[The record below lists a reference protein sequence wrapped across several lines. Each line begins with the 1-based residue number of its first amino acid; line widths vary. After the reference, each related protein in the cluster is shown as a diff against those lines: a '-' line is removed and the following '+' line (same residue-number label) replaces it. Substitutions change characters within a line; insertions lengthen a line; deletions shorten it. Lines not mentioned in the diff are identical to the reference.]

1 MFNQNLDIRNFLKK
15 LGVKDE
21 YIDLRR
27 QNLKKFFEIGFPS
40 RKQED
45 WKFLDLS
52 KIISEKIPNLKYI
65 NDEVFENIDYKN
77 NIQQLG
83 FNIRDYNHIIYVN
96 GFIKTI
102 DLTYEDNSKIQVLR
116 NNTDKYEDDKSL
128 AFLNNALLYDYIKL
142 LVKDNYI
149 FNKPLIIINVSNSQI
164 INTNF
169 NQRIDI
175 EIGKNSSFSIGDIN
189 LNNSRNNFFNFC
201 KNINL
206 NEGSILKNYVFD
218 PYENANLTY
227 SNTKIDLSKN
237 SISENFI
244 LSSGSNF
251 SKNEILCN
259 LNQEYSSAFING
271 AINIDNDSKHEIR
284 TKINHLSQNTKS
296 YQLIKCAL
304 KNEAKAVYQGKIFVD
319 AVAQKTDGYQSS
331 KAILLDKETE
341 FNAKPELEIY
351 ADDVKCSH
359 GSSSGNLDENKIFYL
374 MTRGL
379 NKNEAKKI
387 LLDGYFLEVIENITD
402 KEIKKISKIL
412 LGIKE

>member
-206 NEGSILKNYVFD
+206 NEGSILKNYVLD
-218 PYENANLTY
+218 PYENANLSY

>member
-1 MFNQNLDIRNFLKK
+1 MFNENLDIRNFLKK
-15 LGVKDE
+15 LGVKDK

-102 DLTYEDNSKIQVLR
+102 DLTYEDNNKIQVLR

-206 NEGSILKNYVFD
+206 NEGSILKNYVLD
-218 PYENANLTY
+218 PYENANLSY

-304 KNEAKAVYQGKIFVD
+304 KKEAKAVYQGKIFVD

>member
-218 PYENANLTY
+218 PYENANLSY

-259 LNQEYSSAFING
+259 
-271 AINIDNDSKHEIR
+271 
-284 TKINHLSQNTKS
+284 
-296 YQLIKCAL
+296 
-304 KNEAKAVYQGKIFVD
+304 
-319 AVAQKTDGYQSS
+319 
-331 KAILLDKETE
+331 
-341 FNAKPELEIY
+341 
-351 ADDVKCSH
+351 
-359 GSSSGNLDENKIFYL
+359 
-374 MTRGL
+374 
-379 NKNEAKKI
+379 
-387 LLDGYFLEVIENITD
+387 
-402 KEIKKISKIL
+402 
-412 LGIKE
+412 

>member
-52 KIISEKIPNLKYI
+52 KIISEKIPNLKYV

-218 PYENANLTY
+218 PYENANLSY

>member
-1 MFNQNLDIRNFLKK
+1 MFNENLDIRNFLKK
-15 LGVKDE
+15 LGVKDK

-218 PYENANLTY
+218 PYENANLSY

-412 LGIKE
+412 FGIKE

>member
-1 MFNQNLDIRNFLKK
+1 MLNQNLDIRNFLKK

-128 AFLNNALLYDYIKL
+128 AFLNNALLYDYVKL
-142 LVKDNYI
+142 LIKDNYI

-218 PYENANLTY
+218 PYENANLSY

>member
-1 MFNQNLDIRNFLKK
+1 MFDQNLEIRNFLKK
-15 LGVKDE
+15 IGIKEE

-27 QNLKKFFEIGFPS
+27 QNLKKFFENGFPS
-40 RKQED
+40 KKQED
-45 WKFLDLS
+45 WKFLDLG
-52 KIISEKIPNLKYI
+52 KIISEKIPNLKYF
-65 NDEVFENIDYKN
+65 NDEVFENVDYKD
-77 NIQQLG
+77 NIKQLG
-83 FNIRDYNHIIYVN
+83 FNISNYNHVIFVN

-102 DLTYEDNSKIQVLR
+102 NFDYEDNSKIKVLR
-116 NNTDKYEDDKSL
+116 NNIDKYEDDKSL
-128 AFLNNALLYDYIKL
+128 TFLNNALLFDYIKL
-142 LVKDNYI
+142 FVKDNYI
-149 FNKPLIIINVSNSQI
+149 FNKPLIIVNISNSRI
-164 INTNF
+164 SNTNF

-175 EIGKNSSFSIGDIN
+175 EIGKNSTLIIGDIN
-189 LNNSRNNFFNFC
+189 LNNSKNNFFNFC

-206 NEGSILKNYVFD
+206 NEGSILKNYVLD
-218 PYENANLTY
+218 PFKNENLSY
-227 SNTKIDLSKN
+227 SNTKIDLAKN

-251 SKNEILCN
+251 LKNEILCN

-271 AINIDNDSKHEIR
+271 IINIDNDSKHEIR
-284 TKINHLSQNTKS
+284 TKINHLSENTKS

-304 KNEAKAVYQGKIFVD
+304 KNQAKAVYQGKIFVD
-319 AVAQKTDGYQSS
+319 SVAQKTDGYQLS
-331 KAILLDKETE
+331 KAILLDKDTE
-341 FNAKPELEIY
+341 FNGKPELEIY

-387 LLDGYFLEVIENITD
+387 LLDGYFLEVIDKITD

>member
-27 QNLKKFFEIGFPS
+27 QNLQKFFEIGFPS

-218 PYENANLTY
+218 PYENANLSY

-331 KAILLDKETE
+331 KAILLDKDTE

-412 LGIKE
+412 FGIKE

>member
-1 MFNQNLDIRNFLKK
+1 MFNENLDIRNFLKK
-15 LGVKDE
+15 LGVKDK

-102 DLTYEDNSKIQVLR
+102 DLTYEDNNKIQVLR

-128 AFLNNALLYDYIKL
+128 AFLNNALLYDYVKL
-142 LVKDNYI
+142 LIKDNYI

-218 PYENANLTY
+218 PYENANLSY

>member
-1 MFNQNLDIRNFLKK
+1 MLNQNLDIRNFLKK

-40 RKQED
+40 RKQEE

-102 DLTYEDNSKIQVLR
+102 DLTYEDNNKIQVLR

-218 PYENANLTY
+218 PYENANLSY

-271 AINIDNDSKHEIR
+271 AINIDNESKHEIR
-284 TKINHLSQNTKS
+284 TKINHLAENTKS
-296 YQLIKCAL
+296 FQLIKCAL
-304 KNEAKAVYQGKIFVD
+304 KNQAKAVYQGKIFVD
-319 AVAQKTDGYQSS
+319 SVAQKTDGYQLS

-341 FNAKPELEIY
+341 FNGKPELEIY

>member
-15 LGVKDE
+15 LGVKDK

-52 KIISEKIPNLKYI
+52 KIISEKIPNLKYV

-102 DLTYEDNSKIQVLR
+102 DLTYEDNNKIQVLR

-218 PYENANLTY
+218 PYENANLSY

>member
-1 MFNQNLDIRNFLKK
+1 MFDQNLEIRNFLKK
-15 LGVKDE
+15 IGVKEE
-21 YIDLRR
+21 YIELRR

-40 RKQED
+40 KKQED
-45 WKFLDLS
+45 WKFLDLG

-65 NDEVFENIDYKN
+65 NDEVFENVDYKN
-77 NIQQLG
+77 KIQQLG
-83 FNIRDYNHIIYVN
+83 FNIGDYNHIIFVN
-96 GFIKTI
+96 GFIKKI
-102 DLTYEDNSKIQVLR
+102 DLKYEDSSKINVLR
-116 NNTDKYEDDKSL
+116 NNIDKYEDDKSL
-128 AFLNNALLYDYIKL
+128 TFLNNALLFDYIKL
-142 LVKDNYI
+142 FVKDNYI
-149 FNKPLIIINVSNSQI
+149 FNKPLIIVNVSNNRI
-164 INTNF
+164 YNTNF

-175 EIGKNSSFSIGDIN
+175 EIGKNSTLSIGDIN
-189 LNNSRNNFFNFC
+189 LNNSKNNFFNFF
-201 KNINL
+201 KNITL
-206 NEGSILKNYVFD
+206 NEGSILKNYVLD
-218 PYENANLTY
+218 PFKNENLSY
-227 SNTKIDLSKN
+227 SNTKIDLAKN

-271 AINIDNDSKHEIR
+271 VINIDNESKHEIR
-284 TKINHLSQNTKS
+284 TKINHLSENTKS

-304 KNEAKAVYQGKIFVD
+304 KNQAKAVYQGKIFVD
-319 AVAQKTDGYQSS
+319 SVAQKTDGYQLS

-341 FNAKPELEIY
+341 FNGKPELEIY
-351 ADDVKCSH
+351 ADDVRCSH

-387 LLDGYFLEVIENITD
+387 LLDGYFLEVIEKITD
-402 KEIKKISKIL
+402 EEIKKISKIL

>member
-1 MFNQNLDIRNFLKK
+1 MFNENLDIRNFLKK
-15 LGVKDE
+15 LGVKDK

-218 PYENANLTY
+218 PYENANLSY

>member
-1 MFNQNLDIRNFLKK
+1 MLNQNLDIRNFLKK

-218 PYENANLTY
+218 PYENANLSY

>member
-1 MFNQNLDIRNFLKK
+1 MFDQNLEIRNFLKK
-15 LGVKDE
+15 IGVKEE
-21 YIDLRR
+21 YIELRR

-40 RKQED
+40 KKQED
-45 WKFLDLS
+45 WKFLDFS
-52 KIISEKIPNLKYI
+52 KIISEKIPNLKYV
-65 NDEVFENIDYKN
+65 NDEVFENVDYKN
-77 NIQQLG
+77 KIQQLG
-83 FNIRDYNHIIYVN
+83 FNISDYNHIIFVN
-96 GFIKTI
+96 GFIKII
-102 DLTYEDNSKIQVLR
+102 DLNYEDNSKINVLR
-116 NNTDKYEDDKSL
+116 NNIDQYEDNKSL
-128 AFLNNALLYDYIKL
+128 TFLNNALLFDYIKL
-142 LVKDNYI
+142 FVKDNYI
-149 FNKPLIIINVSNSQI
+149 FNKPLIIVNVSNNRI
-164 INTNF
+164 LNTNF

-175 EIGKNSSFSIGDIN
+175 ELGENSTLSISDIN
-189 LNNSRNNFFNFC
+189 LNNSKNNFFNFI
-201 KNINL
+201 KNITL
-206 NEGSILKNYVFD
+206 KEGSILKNYVLD
-218 PYENANLTY
+218 PFKNENLSY
-227 SNTKIDLSKN
+227 SNTKIDLAKN

-259 LNQEYSSAFING
+259 LNHEYSSAFING
-271 AINIDNDSKHEIR
+271 VINIDNESKHEIR
-284 TKINHLSQNTKS
+284 TKINHLSENTKS

-304 KNEAKAVYQGKIFVD
+304 KDQAKAVYQGKIFVD
-319 AVAQKTDGYQSS
+319 SVAQKTDGYQLS

-341 FNAKPELEIY
+341 FNGKPELEIY

>member
-1 MFNQNLDIRNFLKK
+1 MLNQNLDIRNFLKK

-40 RKQED
+40 KKQED

-206 NEGSILKNYVFD
+206 NEGSILKNYVKTF
-218 PYENANLTY
+218 
-227 SNTKIDLSKN
+227 
-237 SISENFI
+237 
-244 LSSGSNF
+244 
-251 SKNEILCN
+251 
-259 LNQEYSSAFING
+259 
-271 AINIDNDSKHEIR
+271 R
-284 TKINHLSQNTKS
+284 
-296 YQLIKCAL
+296 L
-304 KNEAKAVYQGKIFVD
+304 KK
-319 AVAQKTDGYQSS
+319 
-331 KAILLDKETE
+331 L
-341 FNAKPELEIY
+341 
-351 ADDVKCSH
+351 
-359 GSSSGNLDENKIFYL
+359 
-374 MTRGL
+374 
-379 NKNEAKKI
+379 
-387 LLDGYFLEVIENITD
+387 
-402 KEIKKISKIL
+402 
-412 LGIKE
+412 

>member
-1 MFNQNLDIRNFLKK
+1 MFNENLDIRNFLKK
-15 LGVKDE
+15 LGVKDK

-218 PYENANLTY
+218 PYENANLSY

-402 KEIKKISKIL
+402 REIKKISKIL